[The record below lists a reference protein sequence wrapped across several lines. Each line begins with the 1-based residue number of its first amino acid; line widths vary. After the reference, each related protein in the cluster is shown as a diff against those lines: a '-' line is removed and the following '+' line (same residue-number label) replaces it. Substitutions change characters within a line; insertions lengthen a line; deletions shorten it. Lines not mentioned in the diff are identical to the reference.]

1 MLNNSAMVYPI
12 GFLYGLTRGHKSPAL
27 SAQRGMSW
35 EDRKWA
41 LVEDSSGHTTAWA
54 LKASLQSLEKDE
66 VSKSDGRVELG
77 AMDGNE
83 T

>member
-1 MLNNSAMVYPI
+1 
-12 GFLYGLTRGHKSPAL
+12 
-27 SAQRGMSW
+27 MSW
-35 EDRKWA
+35 EDGERV

-66 VSKSDGRVELG
+66 VSKSDGRVVLG
-77 AMDGNE
+77 EMYGDE